1 MDSFTQRQIQ
11 ILDILFRYH
20 KLVNS
25 NELASLLSVSNKTIQ
40 SEIAVLKDICY
51 SYGIVLESNTKG
63 YRITRKD
70 EVEIFMSEIAY
81 KYDVY
86 ADISQDSKRARE
98 MIIQI
103 LLKNECSFEYLS
115 KKLFVSLPVL
125 YKTRNEINKIL
136 QSYSLCLQMNKG
148 KGMCITGDERRKM
161 HLFAWCVV
169 SIHYEHLPDTWNT
182 YLKNTKRSKY
192 KNLLFAYLANKQ
204 IQYTS
209 VFSSLEHTNAALEY
223 DLKIYENEEMMSS
236 YSHESLNK
244 HDLQEWVEKAVQHY
258 RLKISDIQNFTDAL
272 YMRLH
277 YILARETYGYR
288 IPDLSAAQY
297 RENSP
302 VSYFMAKKFSLYIK
316 DIYVM
321 NESECLAIANIFQNA
336 FIKYNR
342 VNFKQSIALVY
353 RNERGN
359 TEIFA
364 SRIQAQYSAYIKE
377 VDIYSMQE
385 FYQNDKNYDLILTNY
400 PKYLIQEDAE
410 YNPLCLDEISLNL
423 VKKQI
428 LHFKKFEQSIVSLCK
443 KGCFQHISQSHVK
456 EIIDHAD
463 MCIAYRGSSAY
474 VIYSD
479 AEESFM
485 EFFVSKDSLCYE
497 GNYFNKLCVMHIG
510 KNDSLHLIGRP
521 MRMLL
526 QDISFLLKVV
536 KIDDEKAFKEL
547 LQSTVRN
554 LEEAIY

>member
-1 MDSFTQRQIQ
+1 M
-11 ILDILFRYH
+11 
-20 KLVNS
+20 NS

-51 SYGIVLESNTKG
+51 GYGINLESNTKG
-63 YRITRKD
+63 YRITGKD

-86 ADISQDSKRARE
+86 AYISQDSKRARE

-272 YMRLH
+272 YMRFH
-277 YILARETYGYR
+277 YILARETFGYR

-321 NESECLAIANIFQNA
+321 NESECLAVANIFQNA

-364 SRIQAQYSAYIKE
+364 SRIQAQYSAYVKE

-400 PKYLIQEDAE
+400 PKSLIQEDAE

-443 KGCFQHISQSHVK
+443 NGCFQHTSQSHVK

-485 EFFVSKDSLCYE
+485 EFFVSKNSLCYE

-526 QDISFLLKVV
+526 QDISFLLKVM